1 MEKKKSTTKLIRS
14 KLERQN
20 LDSLRHDTCH
30 ATWDQIT
37 QGTVSNKHLSKNNDG
52 VKQRWKSMNMAG
64 KIYKTIGNQVLSQW
78 NRVYRVSVLV
88 LC

>member
-1 MEKKKSTTKLIRS
+1 MSWYMACNMRSNKSSYGLKKK
-14 KLERQN
+14 
-20 LDSLRHDTCH
+20 H
-30 ATWDQIT
+30 
-37 QGTVSNKHLSKNNDG
+37 VSKNNDG
-52 VKQRWKSMNMAG
+52 VKQRWKSMNMDG

>member
-1 MEKKKSTTKLIRS
+1 MKIVVLNQRHNKYIGKINNLIRS

-52 VKQRWKSMNMAG
+52 VKQKWRTMNMDE
-64 KIYKTIGNQVLSQW
+64 KNI
-78 NRVYRVSVLV
+78 
-88 LC
+88 